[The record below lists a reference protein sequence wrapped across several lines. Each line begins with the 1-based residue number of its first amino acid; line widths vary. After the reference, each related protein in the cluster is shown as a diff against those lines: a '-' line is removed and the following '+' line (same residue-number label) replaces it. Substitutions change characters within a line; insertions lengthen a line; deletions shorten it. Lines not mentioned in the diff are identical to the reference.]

1 MPLTIPIVAYEEKR
15 NESKNNWNRKP
26 AHHME

>member
-15 NESKNNWNRKP
+15 NDNKIKHQLARHQVSR
-26 AHHME
+26 